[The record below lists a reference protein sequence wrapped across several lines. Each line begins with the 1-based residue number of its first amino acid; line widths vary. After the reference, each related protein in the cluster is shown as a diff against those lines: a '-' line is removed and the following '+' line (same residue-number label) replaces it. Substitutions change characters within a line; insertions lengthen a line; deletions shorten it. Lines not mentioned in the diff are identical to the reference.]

1 VLPETPLSLKCHR
14 ASCADCCHDIHA
26 GHSQE
31 CPSPSVLPLK
41 RWHSRSGTTSPLRVD
56 LHVAENPIS
65 SNTYSRRAA
74 RHEEPYPLPRCPCR
88 SSCTS
93 SGAQSTQASLPDELH
108 AARIPISIPSLLA
121 FTTLLDSSKF
131 HPNERRHDALLHKQH
146 IVDGGRPCDLTH
158 GRGSRLPNR
167 ERQRHGQLQ
176 HRRDASLTER
186 RQYTSL
192 LPAQRVHNLAPGLGV
207 PDLQPRE

>member
-1 VLPETPLSLKCHR
+1 MLFHGDLR
-14 ASCADCCHDIHA
+14 AA
-26 GHSQE
+26 GEPHPPPPPPNS
-31 CPSPSVLPLK
+31 LPLENPI
-41 RWHSRSGTTSPLRVD
+41 SSNTYY
-56 LHVAENPIS
+56 VAENPIS

-131 HPNERRHDALLHKQH
+131 HPNERWYDALLHKQH
-146 IVDGGRPCDLTH
+146 IVDGGRPRDLTH
-158 GRGSRLPNR
+158 GRGGRLPNR
-167 ERQRHGQLQ
+167 ERRRHGQLQ
-176 HRRDASLTER
+176 HRRDASLAER